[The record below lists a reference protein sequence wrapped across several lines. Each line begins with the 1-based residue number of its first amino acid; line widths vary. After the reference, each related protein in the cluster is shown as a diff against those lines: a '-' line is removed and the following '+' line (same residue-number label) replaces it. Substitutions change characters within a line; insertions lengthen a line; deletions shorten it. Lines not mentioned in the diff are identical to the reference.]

1 MNDHVKILGE
11 AVKWRGGGRGVA
23 LATVVST
30 WGSSPRPVGS
40 RLAVNDGGHFLGS
53 VSGGCVEGE
62 VLVAAEEAMETGRP
76 ILLEFGVSD
85 DKAWSV
91 GLACGGAIKVLVEP
105 FADAT
110 FFASIVQGCGQGRS
124 AACVVALDSGHRS
137 LLDSESLRRL
147 DLDEQT
153 LRALRAVEAAGRDK
167 LVETPAGRFFV
178 EFWRPP
184 LRLFIIGA
192 VHIAQALA
200 PIAATAGY
208 DVTVIDPRGAFVT
221 PERFAGVTIRAQWP
235 EDYFAGNPLDE
246 SGALVA
252 LTHEPRLDDPA
263 LIAALRS
270 PAFYI
275 GALGSRGSAEKRR
288 QRLRG
293 LNIAESAL
301 ARIHGPI
308 GLPIGAATPAEIA
321 IAIAA
326 EMTAALRLDRAAEMG
341 SAAE

>member
-1 MNDHVKILGE
+1 MNDNVKILSE
-11 AVKWRGGGRGVA
+11 ALAWRRSGRGVA

-30 WGSSPRPVGS
+30 WGSSPRAVGS
-40 RLAVNDGGHFLGS
+40 RLAVDDAGHFIGS

-62 VLVAAEEAMETGRP
+62 VLVAATEAMETGHP
-76 ILLEFGVSD
+76 ALLEFGVSD
-85 DKAWSV
+85 EKAWSV
-91 GLACGGAIKVLVEP
+91 GLSCGGAIKVLVETI
-105 FADAT
+105 ADPE
-110 FFASIVQGCGQGRS
+110 FFARIVENLQHRRP
-124 AACVVALDSGHRS
+124 AACVVAVESGRRTEEQDLRSPGLDAQSVGTLQAS
-137 LLDSESLRRL
+137 LSE
-147 DLDEQT
+147 
-153 LRALRAVEAAGRDK
+153 GRDK

-184 LRLFIIGA
+184 SRLFIVGA

-200 PIAATAGY
+200 SIAATAGY
-208 DVTVIDPRGAFVT
+208 DVTIVDPRTAFAT
-221 PERFAGVTIRAQWP
+221 PERFAGVKIVAEWP
-235 EDYFAGNPLDE
+235 DGFFEKYPLDA
-246 SGALVA
+246 GDALVA
-252 LTHEPRLDDPA
+252 LTHEPRIDDPA

-270 PAFYI
+270 PTFYI

-293 LNIAESAL
+293 QNLSEDAL
-301 ARIHGPI
+301 ARINGPI

-326 EMTAALRLDRAAEMG
+326 AMTAARRLNRADVLR